1 MKSGREITLTA
12 AGHAGYRD
20 GEDIV
25 CSAVSILGFTLMNRL
40 ERFSMGDRLDV
51 FYEPGRLEVTA
62 RPEETDRER
71 IEGVFETILTG
82 YDLLA
87 QSYPAHVTLERREA
101 NDGKGSD

>member
-1 MKSGREITLTA
+1 MQRGFYFGVYPDEP
-12 AGHAGYRD
+12 AGG
-20 GEDIV
+20 
-25 CSAVSILGFTLMNRL
+25 
-40 ERFSMGDRLDV
+40 MGDRLDV